1 MDTQNHALK
10 NADLLAT
17 SLHFWW
23 VAYLRSSR
31 DFWWICQEQGKC
43 LDQRLVKVWEDFGD
57 LCKYETFSQWW
68 IAKGT
73 KLFDSPQIEMEL
85 VKFLSAG
92 VELLLTADL
101 KRAKP
106 GMICL
111 AIPLNIKVSTANEIL
126 TKLFETAR
134 LRGKH
139 YDRDAKYQILKGG
152 NEKCYHSIKP
162 AYLTNALRVCID
174 HSAPGDSFSRW
185 GNYQMSKFLEL
196 CPQHH
201 PRDGDSVARTKKK
214 QKAMR
219 TKNSQAYGMAT
230 KLIANVEIGRFPSS
244 KKVESSLRWTAD
256 QQKALNEA
264 VGDGQWQRANWFEQ
278 EHDFMLPAHV
288 DQDTNG
294 EITTDQRYLN
304 LLTDLR
310 LVDQSYFSVEDET
323 KNPPTQ
329 GPSKRL

>member
-1 MDTQNHALK
+1 MDTHNHALK

-23 VAYLRSSR
+23 VAFLRSSR

-43 LDQRLVKVWEDFGD
+43 LDHRLVKVWEDFGD
-57 LCKYETFSQWW
+57 LYKYPNFSQWW

-73 KLFDSPQIEMEL
+73 KLFDSPQVEMEL
-85 VKFLSAG
+85 VKHLSSG
-92 VELLLTADL
+92 VELLVSADL

-111 AIPLNIKVSTANEIL
+111 AIPLNIKVSTAHEIL
-126 TKLFETAR
+126 TKLFETSR

-152 NEKCYHSIKP
+152 NEKCYRSIKP

-174 HSAPGDSFSRW
+174 HCAPSDSFSRW
-185 GNYQMSKFLEL
+185 GNYQMSRFLEL

-201 PRDGDSVARTKKK
+201 PRDGDSLARIKKK

-244 KKVESSLRWTAD
+244 QKVEPCLRWTTE
-256 QQKALNEA
+256 QQKSLDEA
-264 VGDGQWQRANWFEQ
+264 IGDGHWQQANWLEQ
-278 EHDFMLPAHV
+278 EHDFMLHAHAT
-288 DQDTNG
+288 DDIGPELTNG
-294 EITTDQRYLN
+294 QKCLD

-310 LVDQSYFSVEDET
+310 LVD
-323 KNPPTQ
+323 
-329 GPSKRL
+329 SKFFD

>member
-1 MDTQNHALK
+1 MDTQNLALR
-10 NADLLAT
+10 NGDLLAN

-23 VAYLRSSR
+23 VAFLRSSK
-31 DFWWICQEQGKC
+31 DFWWICQQQGKC

-57 LCKYETFSQWW
+57 LYKYENFSQWW

-73 KLFDSPQIEMEL
+73 KLFDSPQIEMDL
-85 VKFLSAG
+85 VKVLSAG
-92 VELLLTADL
+92 VELLLSSDL

-106 GMICL
+106 GKICL

-126 TKLFETAR
+126 SKLFETAR

-139 YDRDAKYQILKGG
+139 YDKDAKYQILKGG

-174 HSAPGDSFSRW
+174 NSTSGDSFSRW

-201 PRDGDSVARTKKK
+201 PRDGDSVARIKKK

-244 KKVESSLRWTAD
+244 TKVESSIRWTAD
-256 QQKALNEA
+256 QQKALDDA
-264 VGDGQWQRANWFEQ
+264 VEDGQWQSANWFEQ
-278 EHDFMLPAHV
+278 EHDFMLPAHIEQV
-288 DQDTNG
+288 TNYEMTHG
-294 EITTDQRYLN
+294 QRSLN

-310 LVDQSYFSVEDET
+310 LIDQSYFNIEKVSR
-323 KNPPTQ
+323 K
-329 GPSKRL
+329 